1 MKKDSLK
8 GLLIIAAV
16 IASPLASPNAYA
28 QRNQQYVP
36 LLPKVKERVL
46 PIDPAKG
53 YLVKQIKP
61 NVYVITDD
69 AYQSLFVTTGQ
80 GVILIDAPPSLAPHI
95 KQAVAEVTKEP
106 IRKLIYSHAHVDHIA
121 GAELLKDI
129 PNLEIIGEKGVSDF
143 LKEMKDPRRPPPTK
157 TFVNQTKINFGTA
170 EIELAKKRYHSD
182 EGDLFI
188 YLPKKKVLMA
198 VDTLAPGYV
207 PFMDFDLTRNMHEYL
222 KVFDEMLAYDFD
234 VLVTGHLTSLGT
246 RQDVIDTK
254 NYTMDVYQTVKRI
267 HNSADQNK
275 MAMDVIKEY
284 GADNKFLIFDRI
296 IEPIIDQSYQEIEP
310 RWIDKLAAVDIYGR
324 SHVRAMLIYVRWDDK
339 L

>member
-1 MKKDSLK
+1 MKKPSLTT
-8 GLLIIAAV
+8 LTLV
-16 IASPLASPNAYA
+16 IAFLFATTTVYS
-28 QRNQQYVP
+28 QENQEYVP
-36 LLPKVKERVL
+36 LLPKVKERML
-46 PIDPAKG
+46 PVDPSKG
-53 YLVKQIKP
+53 YLVKEIKP
-61 NVYVITDD
+61 DVYVITDD
-69 AYQSLFVTTGQ
+69 AYQSLFITTGQ

-121 GAELLKDI
+121 GTEFLKDV
-129 PNLEIIGEKGVSDF
+129 PNLEIIGEKGVADF
-143 LKEMKDPRRPPPTK
+143 LNEIKDPRRPVPTK
-157 TFVNQTKINFGTA
+157 TFADHTKINFGTA
-170 EIELAKKRYHSD
+170 EIDLTKKLYHSD

-207 PFMDFDLTRNMHEYL
+207 PFLDFDLTRNMHEYL
-222 KVFDEMLAYDFD
+222 KVFDELLAYDFD
-234 VLVTGHLTSLGT
+234 VLVTGHLTSLGN

-275 MAMDVIKEY
+275 MAMAVVKEF
-284 GADNKFLIFDRI
+284 GPDNRFLIFDRI
-296 IEPIIDQSYQEIEP
+296 IEPIIDQSYQEIKS
-310 RWIDKLAAVDIYGR
+310 RWIDKLAGVDIYGR
-324 SHVRAMLIYVRWDDK
+324 SHARAMLIYVRWDDK